1 MKKRPW
7 KSSLTAIMLGAMIVQ
22 GGTAVWAADAV
33 PTAPVSAPTVNYGL
47 TSDIRAA
54 VKSVAVTPT
63 ATGSQLAVTVR
74 LYNGGVT
81 QNRVPEHELRVQ
93 TSGGVSYTLKPSGTN
108 KESLQPKEIGELVY
122 MTAVDTKEIGT
133 IDQLSFV
140 NVDVYSYPKVE
151 KTLLAMP
158 TNSVWYGAMGSAA
171 LQNLTNVAWGQSFLI
186 PGVNSGLTYTAIEA
200 SMQNTTA
207 GRVAV
212 VTVLA
217 SNPGTGRETV
227 PAFRLDA
234 QSETKNYEGKRAEV
248 DAVTLEAGEQKYIH
262 FAIPVENGVTLSN
275 LVVLSTDNFVTKGAT
290 DPATA
295 ATTVAT
301 GKLAIAW
308 PKQQGST
315 TAVPYTVGQPI
326 AFDALTKV
334 VDKSTQVSLME
345 LHLHENPGEGFKT
358 AVAKFKLT
366 NTSTT
371 PVALPAFMSELV
383 STQGLTYQGS
393 RQANVTEM
401 MNPGLS
407 YVVSYSYIVPQSEA
421 GTSFSLKL
429 LDAVAAAPYTTTI
442 AALQTDLQQ
451 EETDST
457 ISLYPFDLK
466 FNDVTVNSITT
477 PQLTYTYKV
486 RLDLGIEQKENV
498 VVDNNFSKLR
508 FEIVDSAGRVI
519 GSKDAAFTGDNKLI
533 SGVQTLDAS
542 NITTDQFSYPFT
554 VNVYETIETANGTA
568 KRLLKVIK

>member
-7 KSSLTAIMLGAMIVQ
+7 KNSLTAIMLGAMIVQ
-22 GGTAVWAADAV
+22 GGTAVWAADAA
-33 PTAPVSAPTVNYGL
+33 PTAPVSAPSVNYGL

-93 TSGGVSYTLKPSGTN
+93 TSSGVSYTLKPSGTN

-158 TNSVWYGAMGSAA
+158 TNSVWYGATGSAA
-171 LQNLTNVAWGQSFLI
+171 LQSLANIAWGQSFSI

-248 DAVTLEAGEQKYIH
+248 EPVTLEAGEQKYIH

-275 LVVLSTDNFVTKGAT
+275 LVVLSTDNYVPKGGT
-290 DPATA
+290 DA
-295 ATTVAT
+295 ATLAT
-301 GKLAIAW
+301 GKLAVAW
-308 PKQQGST
+308 PKEQGTS
-315 TAVPYTVGQPI
+315 TAVPYTIGQPI

-345 LHLHENPGEGFKT
+345 LHLHENPGEGYKT

-371 PVALPAFMSELV
+371 PIALPAFASELV
-383 STQGLTYQGS
+383 SRQGLTYQGA
-393 RQANVTEM
+393 RQANVTQM

-407 YVVSYSYIVPQSEA
+407 YVVSYSYIVPQSET
-421 GTSFSLKL
+421 GTSFSMKL
-429 LDAVAAAPYTTTI
+429 LDSVAAAPYTTTI

-451 EETDST
+451 EDTDST

-466 FNDVTVNSITT
+466 FNDVTVNSVTT

-508 FEIVDSAGRVI
+508 FEIVDNAGRVI
-519 GSKDAAFTGDNKLI
+519 GSKDAAFNGDNKLI